1 MADCKEKILSN
12 NFYDVITDYSIG
24 MVETDRVYDF
34 CYADIENLYNVVYL
48 NRSGIPD
55 IEEYFF
61 DYQTIPKLYG
71 LMQQGRVAEG
81 FDPGRLIASGI
92 TQVQR
97 PPLSLT
103 GRGVVVCIIDTG
115 ERVIIMS
122 S

>member
-34 CYADIENLYNVVYL
+34 CYANIENLYNVVYL

-61 DYQTIPKLYG
+61 FY
-71 LMQQGRVAEG
+71 
-81 FDPGRLIASGI
+81 
-92 TQVQR
+92 
-97 PPLSLT
+97 
-103 GRGVVVCIIDTG
+103 
-115 ERVIIMS
+115 
-122 S
+122 